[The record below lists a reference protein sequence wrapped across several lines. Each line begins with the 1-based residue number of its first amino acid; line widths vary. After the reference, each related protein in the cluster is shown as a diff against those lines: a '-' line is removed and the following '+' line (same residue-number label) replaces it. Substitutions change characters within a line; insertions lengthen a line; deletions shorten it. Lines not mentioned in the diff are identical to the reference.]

1 MSNIEKKPRAFAD
14 VLDTAFSF
22 KAEIFSYSSVHQEVK
37 SLQRCVTSSV
47 MQPYVTQD
55 KSSCVRKASYPKGM
69 SNFD

>member
-37 SLQRCVTSSV
+37 SLRCATSSV